1 MVQRKQIKMTEQPT
15 KAKSN
20 PEVVKLIA
28 IAERSQAQLAKDLG
42 TTENRIS
49 EYKTGKKAM
58 NVQRLKSWCQIL
70 NIDIKTLF

>member
-1 MVQRKQIKMTEQPT
+1 MTEKPT
-15 KAKSN
+15 NPKAN

-49 EYKTGKKAM
+49 EYKNGKKGIT
-58 NVQRLKSWCQIL
+58 VQRLKSWCQIL